1 MGIVIILINSPL
13 YSNWMSQ
20 RLWTLLG
27 YFCLLLSLWH
37 IGLHKA
43 VVWPITGVSLRGS
56 VVIFVHSQRSLREII
71 STHAKYVGPK
81 GGFLQFLYIRCF
93 FFGDPHW
100 THQLFLGENWTH
112 HPFPKFQRSLLG
124 DTITRSGKGSDLES
138 SAFEVFLQCELQFLG
153 SFRPERFAAA
163 ALRAYLESW
172 DPHLSVVKNG
182 IEQLTFTFG
191 SRTIP
196 PLEPQN
202 WYGNKL
208 SVEWLGWNRLDATTW
223 MIFLRKRRCCSC
235 FRKTFSGDVVPVSG
249 RVHRDCRI
257 QD

>member
-1 MGIVIILINSPL
+1 MLFFFF
-13 YSNWMSQ
+13 
-20 RLWTLLG
+20 T
-27 YFCLLLSLWH
+27 
-37 IGLHKA
+37 
-43 VVWPITGVSLRGS
+43 
-56 VVIFVHSQRSLREII
+56 
-71 STHAKYVGPK
+71 
-81 GGFLQFLYIRCF
+81 LQFFTLF
-93 FFGDPHW
+93 FFG
-100 THQLFLGENWTH
+100 TH
-112 HPFPKFQRSLLG
+112 HFFFRRLGITTRSQYERSLPE
-124 DTITRSGKGSDLES
+124 IHHQEWQGSDLES

-191 SRTIP
+191 LWTIP

-235 FRKTFSGDVVPVSG
+235 FRKTCSGDVVPVSG

-257 QD
+257 QDSFPKKLTKEVTTRPLPVINGVITPINGLINEKLGLQP